1 MDKNEIWD
9 KMLELIGEEKIP
21 FSCLFTYMTI
31 SELEDFL
38 EYLEF
43 EIENGARF

>member
-9 KMLELIGEEKIP
+9 KMAEVLGEEKIP
-21 FSCLFTYMTI
+21 FSCIFNWMDV